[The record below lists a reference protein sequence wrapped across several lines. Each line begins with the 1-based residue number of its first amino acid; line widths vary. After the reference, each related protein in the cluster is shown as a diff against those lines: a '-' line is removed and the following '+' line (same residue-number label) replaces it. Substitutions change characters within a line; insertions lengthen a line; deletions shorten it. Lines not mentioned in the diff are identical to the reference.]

1 MMKPTPTLIAWL
13 LMVALTC
20 LSVFAAHLA
29 HAGLSRGVMSAS
41 IALIAWGKGL
51 LLVRHFLEAHRA
63 GPVFHRIVLGFAA
76 LAPLALLVSGWRE
89 AAAGL

>member
-1 MMKPTPTLIAWL
+1 MMRPQPPLIAWL

-29 HAGLSRGVMSAS
+29 HAGLSRWAMSAS

-51 LLVRHFLEAHRA
+51 LLVRHFLESHRA

-89 AAAGL
+89 AATGV